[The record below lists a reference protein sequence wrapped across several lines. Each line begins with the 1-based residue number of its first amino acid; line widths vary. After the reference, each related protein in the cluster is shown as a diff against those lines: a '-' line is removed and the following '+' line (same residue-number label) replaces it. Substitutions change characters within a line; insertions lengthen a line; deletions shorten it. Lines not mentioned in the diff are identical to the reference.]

1 MSFYPNIRRCQHIK
15 VNGTQCGSPALTRH
29 KFCFFHQRWRE
40 SSIKLSAGRPRSTPN
55 FQLPVLDDAN
65 SVQVALMQVVG
76 MILSGEL
83 EAKRAGLLLYALQTA
98 SANLRAANFE
108 PEVHAVVV
116 HPEWVKDTPLGEDQF
131 QEAGD
136 YVEEDVEEQVEDDA
150 EELDEGAEEEPAAEE
165 LEAEEAALETQ
176 EAEAS
181 TDEAAAELRSSWAGE
196 TPAPTQAAEPETSP
210 APTLTEARAEM
221 KKQVMAAYPEIMAS
235 LKNVKACAAS
245 PAHRR
250 NGNSKRLQNSA

>member
-1 MSFYPNIRRCQHIK
+1 MSFYPDIRRCQHIK

-40 SSIKLSAGRPRSTPN
+40 ASIKLSAGRPRSTPN
-55 FQLPVLDDAN
+55 FQLPVLEDAN
-65 SVQVALMQVVG
+65 SIQVALMQVVG

-131 QEAGD
+131 QEAAD
-136 YVEEDVEEQVEDDA
+136 YVEEEVEEEDA
-150 EELDEGAEEEPAAEE
+150 EELEEGAEEEPAADE

-176 EAEAS
+176 EAKAQ
-181 TDEAAAELRSSWAGE
+181 TEAAAADTHTDADEEA
-196 TPAPTQAAEPETSP
+196 AAEPETSP
-210 APTLTEARAEM
+210 VPTLAEARAEM

>member
-108 PEVHAVVV
+108 PRVRQVVV
-116 HPEWVKDTPLGEDQF
+116 HPDWVRDTPLGEDQF
-131 QEAGD
+131 QQRSD
-136 YVEEDVEEQVEDDA
+136 YDEEDA
-150 EELDEGAEEEPAAEE
+150 EELEEEAVEDAEE
-165 LEAEEAALETQ
+165 
-176 EAEAS
+176 
-181 TDEAAAELRSSWAGE
+181 
-196 TPAPTQAAEPETSP
+196 
-210 APTLTEARAEM
+210 
-221 KKQVMAAYPEIMAS
+221 
-235 LKNVKACAAS
+235 VK
-245 PAHRR
+245 
-250 NGNSKRLQNSA
+250 